1 MLLDFNKSLDE
12 AWKDI
17 RHEIHRGA
25 LDSKHPYRFITL
37 TTLGKDQIHSRWVV
51 LRQVDDDLKLYI
63 YSDYRTDKIRDIEER
78 SLTQILL
85 YHDKKK
91 LQIRMQGDATV
102 HHQNELARS
111 HWKNVQGIGKR
122 AYTPLIA
129 PGSPIEAPEDAHQWP
144 ENYTDEH
151 FSVVTFEPIELDI
164 LQLNRM
170 EHLRARFR
178 KSENEWNKSWIAP

>member
-1 MLLDFNKSLDE
+1 MLLDFDKTLEE

-37 TTLGKDQIHSRWVV
+37 STMGKDQIRSRWVV
-51 LRQVDDDLKLYI
+51 LRKVDDDLKLYI
-63 YSDYRTDKIRDIEER
+63 YSDYRTKKIRDIEER
-78 SLTQILL
+78 SMAQVLL

-91 LQIRMQGDATV
+91 LQIRMQGNAKV
-102 HHQNELARS
+102 HHQNDLAKT

-129 PGSPIEAPEDAHQWP
+129 PGNPIDRPEEAHKWP
-144 ENYTDEH
+144 DNYSDKH
-151 FSVVTFEPIELDI
+151 FALVTFEPLELDV

-178 KSENEWNKSWIAP
+178 KKGKEWTKTWVSP